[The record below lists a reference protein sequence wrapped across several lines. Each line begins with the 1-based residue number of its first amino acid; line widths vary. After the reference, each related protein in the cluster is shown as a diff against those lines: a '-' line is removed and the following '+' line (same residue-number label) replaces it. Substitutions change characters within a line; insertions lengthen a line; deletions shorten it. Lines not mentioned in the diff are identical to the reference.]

1 MLEEDLPGIAIEFA
15 QYRLDDFAALRK
27 KIRTAFLDLTSGA
40 FNTRVRLRDLR
51 EKLRDLDRAVVDD
64 ALLAIQREEGT
75 VLIQL
80 DNRIEITDA
89 DRDAALEIGREPR
102 HLLWISK

>member
-1 MLEEDLPGIAIEFA
+1 M
-15 QYRLDDFAALRK
+15 
-27 KIRTAFLDLTSGA
+27 
-40 FNTRVRLRDLR
+40 
-51 EKLRDLDRAVVDD
+51 
-64 ALLAIQREEGT
+64 
-75 VLIQL
+75 QL

>member
-1 MLEEDLPGIAIEFA
+1 MISP
-15 QYRLDDFAALRK
+15 RCK

-75 VLIQL
+75 VLMQL